1 MATEPSPNPSDLPTT
16 RSGAGAPV
24 RIVLARHGEPALSRK
39 INLPPKGYLS
49 WWAQY
54 EAGSLKAGQT
64 PPADLVAIGKAA
76 DLIISS
82 TRPRSIESAQAVCG
96 GRAFSSDA
104 LFIEAPLPP
113 PPFPSLVRLS
123 PIHWG
128 FLSRFW
134 WWFFNHHGGQ
144 ESRADATVRAVEA
157 ARQLSEMG
165 DQGRDV
171 LVVAHGFFNEM
182 IGLELKRLGWK
193 LVKDQGYNYWSQKH
207 FVRR

>member
-1 MATEPSPNPSDLPTT
+1 MATEPSPNPSDLPSP
-16 RSGAGAPV
+16 RSGASAPV

-54 EAGSLKAGQT
+54 EAGGLKSGQT

-76 DLIISS
+76 DVIIAS
-82 TRPRSIESAQAVCG
+82 TRPRAIESAQAVCD

-113 PPFPSLVRLS
+113 PPFPSIVRMS
-123 PIHWG
+123 PRHWG
-128 FLSRFW
+128 VLSRFW
-134 WWFFNHHGGQ
+134 WWFFNNHAGQ
-144 ESRADATVRAVEA
+144 ESRAEATVRATEA
-157 ARQLSEMG
+157 ARQLTEMA
-165 DQGRDV
+165 DQGRSV
-171 LVVAHGFFNEM
+171 LLVAHGFFNEM

>member
-1 MATEPSPNPSDLPTT
+1 M
-16 RSGAGAPV
+16 

-39 INLPPKGYLS
+39 IKLPPKGYLS

-64 PPADLVAIGKAA
+64 PPADLVAIAQAA

-144 ESRADATVRAVEA
+144 ESRAGATVRAVEA

-193 LVKDQGYNYWSQKH
+193 LVKDQGYNYWAQKH